1 MMRTCEMRFP
11 GFDARSNRG
20 LIRWEL
26 FVDHD
31 LREVLVTSRD
41 DALCVVF
48 LGLPRFTEWTRALTE
63 AGFPAPEF
71 GGPPADAIDES
82 LSDAVA

>member
-1 MMRTCEMRFP
+1 
-11 GFDARSNRG
+11 
-20 LIRWEL
+20 
-26 FVDHD
+26 VDHD

>member
-1 MMRTCEMRFP
+1 MRRCEMRFP

-20 LIRWEL
+20 PIRWEL
-26 FVDHD
+26 FTDHN
-31 LREVLVTSRD
+31 LRDVLMTSRD

-48 LGLPRFTEWTRALTE
+48 LGEPRITEWTRILTD

-82 LSDAVA
+82 LSDAAA

>member
-1 MMRTCEMRFP
+1 MRTCEMRFP

-31 LREVLVTSRD
+31 LRDVLMTSRD

-48 LGLPRFTEWTRALTE
+48 LGEPRFTEWTRVLTE
-63 AGFPAPEF
+63 AGFPRPEF
-71 GGPPADAIDES
+71 AGPPADTIDAN
-82 LSDAVA
+82 LSDAAA

>member
-1 MMRTCEMRFP
+1 MRTCEMRFP

-20 LIRWEL
+20 PIRWEL

-31 LREVLVTSRD
+31 LRDVLMTSRD

-48 LGLPRFTEWTRALTE
+48 LGEPRFTEWTQVLTE
-63 AGFPAPEF
+63 AGFPRPEF
-71 GGPPADAIDES
+71 ILPPADAIDES
-82 LSDAVA
+82 LSDAAA

>member
-1 MMRTCEMRFP
+1 MRTCEMRFP

-20 LIRWEL
+20 LIRWAL
-26 FVDHD
+26 FIDHNVRD
-31 LREVLVTSRD
+31 VLMTSRD

-48 LGLPRFTEWTRALTE
+48 LGAPALSEWTLSLIE
-63 AGFPAPEF
+63 AGFPRPEF

-82 LSDAVA
+82 LSDAAA

>member
-1 MMRTCEMRFP
+1 MRTCEIRFA

-26 FVDHD
+26 FLDHEIRD
-31 LREVLVTSRD
+31 VLMTSRA

-48 LGLPRFTEWTRALTE
+48 LGEPRFAQWTRILTE

-71 GGPPADAIDES
+71 GAPPVDAIDDS
-82 LSDAVA
+82 LPGAAA

>member
-1 MMRTCEMRFP
+1 MRFH

-26 FVDHD
+26 FIDHD
-31 LREVLVTSRD
+31 LQDVLMTSRD

-48 LGLPRFTEWTRALTE
+48 LCEPRFTEWTRVLIE
-63 AGFPAPEF
+63 AGFPRPEF
-71 GGPPADAIDES
+71 GDPPADTLVES
-82 LSDAVA
+82 RSDAAA

>member
-1 MMRTCEMRFP
+1 MRTCEMRFP

-31 LREVLVTSRD
+31 LRDVLMTSHD

-48 LGLPRFTEWTRALTE
+48 LGEPRFTEWTRLLVE
-63 AGFPAPEF
+63 AGLPRPEF
-71 GGPPADAIDES
+71 CGRPADTLGES
-82 LSDAVA
+82 LSDAAA

>member
-1 MMRTCEMRFP
+1 MRACEMRFP

-31 LREVLVTSRD
+31 LRDVLMTSRD
-41 DALCVVF
+41 DALCVVS
-48 LGLPRFTEWTRALTE
+48 LGEPRFTRRSRRLLRSARQPRVSPTTAFTL
-63 AGFPAPEF
+63 
-71 GGPPADAIDES
+71 
-82 LSDAVA
+82 